1 MKNKEDTIANILVGF
16 LVLALIALFTIAII

>member
-1 MKNKEDTIANILVGF
+1 MKNKEDITANILVGF